1 MRTESFVLLGIV
13 LVVWLIAFLG
23 SWLRQELEKQAAAQ
37 ADSSAPA
44 EVVPAFECERGA
56 AEEVVTGIQDAP
68 VEPSPVVARSKPKPL
83 ALKRFRYRSPGLMR
97 RGVVLMTVFGPC
109 KALDR
114 SHDSAHVGF
123 L

>member
-1 MRTESFVLLGIV
+1 MKIESFVLLGIV

-23 SWLRQELEKQAAAQ
+23 SWLRQELEKQADAQ
-37 ADSSAPA
+37 AESYAPA
-44 EVVPAFECERGA
+44 GVVPAFEFERGA
-56 AEEVVTGIQDAP
+56 EEAVVTGVQEDSID
-68 VEPSPVVARSKPKPL
+68 PSPVVARSRSL
-83 ALKRFRYRSPGLMR
+83 SSKRFRYRSPGLMR

-114 SHDSAHVGF
+114 DHGSANVGS

>member
-1 MRTESFVLLGIV
+1 MRIESFVLLGIV

-37 ADSSAPA
+37 ADSYAPA
-44 EVVPAFECERGA
+44 GIVPAFECERGA
-56 AEEVVTGIQDAP
+56 AEEVVTGIQEDS
-68 VEPSPVVARSKPKPL
+68 VEPSPVVARSKPL
-83 ALKRFRYRSPGLMR
+83 ASKRFRYRSPELMR

-109 KALDR
+109 KAFDR
-114 SHDSAHVGF
+114 GQDSAHVGF